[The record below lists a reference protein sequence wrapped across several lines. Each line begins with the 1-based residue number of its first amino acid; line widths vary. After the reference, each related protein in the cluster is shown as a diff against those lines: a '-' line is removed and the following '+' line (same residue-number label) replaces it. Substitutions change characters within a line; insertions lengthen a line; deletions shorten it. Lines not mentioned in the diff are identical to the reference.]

1 MELVSP
7 NIVKHIPKI
16 NGVFANPFNPVGLR
30 GTLRHNEP
38 LSKHTSWR
46 VGGPAQWFYE
56 PADME
61 DLIQFIQQLPA
72 NIPIFWLGLGSNLLI
87 RDGGIRG
94 VVILTSGL
102 LNEIKLLDNNS
113 IYAEAGVSCARL
125 ARFAAKANLTGI
137 EFLAGIPGTLGGALA
152 MNAGAWGGDTWSAV
166 RGVETI
172 DQHGQRHRRQV
183 TDYEIG
189 YRSVK
194 GLNNEWFVNATL
206 QLSHNPNTDGLEK
219 IKTLLKQ
226 RSENQPIGLPSC
238 GSVFRNPPGDYAAR
252 LIEQAGWKG
261 YCEGG
266 ACVSEKHANFIISN
280 ETATA
285 DDIEKLIVDIQ
296 NSVKKIF
303 QINLMPEV
311 RIVGKNVLTLVDDE
325 V

>member
-1 MELVSP
+1 MESILP
-7 NIVKHIPKI
+7 NTIKHIPKI
-16 NGVFANPFNPVGLR
+16 KGIFANPFNPVDLR
-30 GTLRHNEP
+30 GILRHNEP

-61 DLIQFIQQLPA
+61 DLIQFIQQLPI

-102 LNEIKLLDNNS
+102 LNEIKLLDSNS
-113 IYAEAGVSCARL
+113 IYVEAGVSCARL
-125 ARFAAKANLTGI
+125 ARFAAKAELTGI

-172 DQHGQRHRRQV
+172 DQCGQRHRRQV

-206 QLSHNPNTDGLEK
+206 QLSYSSNTDGLK
-219 IKTLLKQ
+219 RIQKLLKQ
-226 RSENQPIGLPSC
+226 RNKNQPIGLPSC

-261 YCEGG
+261 RYEGG
-266 ACVSEKHANFIISN
+266 ACVSEKHANFIISSD
-280 ETATA
+280 TATA
-285 DDIEKLIVDIQ
+285 ADIEKLITDIQ
-296 NSVKKIF
+296 NS
-303 QINLMPEV
+303 
-311 RIVGKNVLTLVDDE
+311 
-325 V
+325 